1 MRNKAPRDYG
11 NTPIEVGIYANV
23 HENQAGK
30 ITFWGIFIGLV
41 GWFSSYFFKVIQT
54 HRYNVSFPPL
64 MPSPTF
70 QGQQSVF
77 KIFLQMV
84 YVCADI

>member
-30 ITFWGIFIGLV
+30 ITFGGIFIGLV
-41 GWFSSYFFKVIQT
+41 GWLVFILFF
-54 HRYNVSFPPL
+54 
-64 MPSPTF
+64 
-70 QGQQSVF
+70 
-77 KIFLQMV
+77 
-84 YVCADI
+84 